1 MIILL
6 HSSKTMKL
14 TRPAGLELSKPALM
28 TQAQKLGV
36 CLASLKLKEIQSIMG
51 VSASLAQEIMITS
64 NGWPSAKVQGSA
76 LHSFRGDVFSGLQV
90 ASFDKK
96 DLAYANQH
104 LKIISGLYGLLR
116 PLDAVAPYR
125 LEMGYKLPCSSEELY
140 TSLYKFW
147 GDSLARLLP
156 KGEAIVNLTSL
167 EYGRA
172 IVPYLDKS
180 LVMSPRFYTYNAKTR
195 QHTSVAVHSKIARGA
210 FAHWLI
216 TQRIN
221 KISELNNF
229 DEIGYLYEGSLST
242 PLAPAFVCQE
252 FMGKGL
258 SVRLK

>member
-6 HSSKTMKL
+6 HSSKTMKA
-14 TRPAGLELSKPALM
+14 TRPAGLELSRPELAA
-28 TQAQKLGV
+28 QAQKLGV
-36 CLASLKLKEIQSIMG
+36 YLSSLKLKEIQTIMG
-51 VSASLAQEIMITS
+51 VSGSLAQEIMATAS
-64 NGWPSAKVQGSA
+64 SWPAAQDKGSA

-96 DLAYANQH
+96 DLVYASQH

-125 LEMGYKLPCSSEELY
+125 LEMGYKLTREPY
-140 TSLYKFW
+140 TSLYKYW
-147 GDSLARLLP
+147 GDSLAKLLRVGQP
-156 KGEAIVNLTSL
+156 VVNLTSL

-172 IVPYLDKS
+172 VVPYLDKS
-180 LVMSPRFYTYNAKTR
+180 LVISPRFYTYNAKTR
-195 QHTSVAVHSKIARGA
+195 QYTSVAVHSKIARGA

-216 TQRIN
+216 AQRIS
-221 KISELNNF
+221 KISGLNNF
-229 DEIGYLYEGSLST
+229 DEIGYRYEASLST
-242 PLAPAFVCQE
+242 PQAPAFVCRE

>member
-6 HSSKTMKL
+6 HSSKTMKVTKL
-14 TRPAGLELSKPALM
+14 VGLELSKPALAA
-28 TQAQKLGV
+28 QAQELGGY
-36 CLASLKLKEIQSIMG
+36 LSGLKLKEIESIMG
-51 VSASLAQEIMITS
+51 VSSSLAQEIMATAS
-64 NGWPSAKVQGSA
+64 SWPAAKGKGSA

-90 ASFDKK
+90 ASFNKK

-104 LKIISGLYGLLR
+104 LKIVSGLYGLLR

-125 LEMGYKLPCSSEELY
+125 LEMGYKLTREPY

-147 GDSLARLLP
+147 GDSLAKLLP
-156 KGEAIVNLTSL
+156 AGQPIINLTSL

-180 LVMSPRFYTYNAKTR
+180 LVISPRFYTYNAKTR
-195 QHTSVAVHSKIARGA
+195 QYTSVAVHSKIARGA

-216 TQRIN
+216 TQRID
-221 KISELNNF
+221 KVSGLNNF
-229 DEIGYLYEGSLST
+229 DEIGYRYEASLST
-242 PLAPAFVCQE
+242 PQAPAFVCRE

>member
-6 HSSKTMKL
+6 HSSKTMKV
-14 TRPAGLELSKPALM
+14 TRPARLELSKPALAA
-28 TQAQKLGV
+28 QAQKLGV
-36 CLASLKLKEIQSIMG
+36 YLASMKLKEIQSIMG
-51 VSASLAQEIMITS
+51 VSGNLAQEIMATAS
-64 NGWPSAKVQGSA
+64 SWPSSNHQGSA

-90 ASFDKK
+90 TSFDKK

-104 LKIISGLYGLLR
+104 LKIVSGLYGLLR
-116 PLDAVAPYR
+116 PLDAVTPYR
-125 LEMGYKLPCSSEELY
+125 LEMGYKLTREPY

-156 KGEAIVNLTSL
+156 EGEPIVNLTSL

-180 LVMSPRFYTYNAKTR
+180 LVISPRFYTYNAKTR

-216 TQRIN
+216 TQRIT
-221 KISELNNF
+221 KGSELVNF
-229 DEIGYLYEGSLST
+229 DEIGYHYQASLST
-242 PLAPAFVCQE
+242 PLEPTFVCRE

-258 SVRLK
+258 SIRLK

>member
-6 HSSKTMKL
+6 HSSKTMKA
-14 TRPAGLELSKPALM
+14 TKPAGLELSKPALM
-28 TQAQKLGV
+28 AQAQKLGA
-36 CLASLKLKEIQSIMG
+36 CLASMKLKEIQSIMG
-51 VSASLAQEIMITS
+51 ASNNLAQDIMSTANS
-64 NGWPSAKVQGSA
+64 WPSSNHQGSA

-116 PLDAVAPYR
+116 PLDAVTPYR
-125 LEMGYKLPCSSEELY
+125 LEMGYKLRREPY
-140 TSLYKFW
+140 TGLYKFW

-156 KGEAIVNLTSL
+156 EGEAIVNLTSL

-180 LVMSPRFYTYNAKTR
+180 LVISPRFYTYNAKTR

-229 DEIGYLYEGSLST
+229 DEIGYRYEGSLST
-242 PLAPAFVCQE
+242 PLEPAFVCQE

-258 SVRLK
+258 SIRLK

>member
-1 MIILL
+1 
-6 HSSKTMKL
+6 
-14 TRPAGLELSKPALM
+14 M

-96 DLAYANQH
+96 DLAYADQH

-125 LEMGYKLPCSSEELY
+125 LEMGYKLTREPY

-156 KGEAIVNLTSL
+156 EGEAIVNLTSL

-180 LVMSPRFYTYNAKTR
+180 LVISPRFYTYNARTR
-195 QHTSVAVHSKIARGA
+195 KNTSVAVHSKIARGA

-216 TQRIN
+216 TQRIT
-221 KISELNNF
+221 KGSELVNF
-229 DEIGYLYEGSLST
+229 DEIGYRYEAPLST
-242 PLAPAFVCQE
+242 PLAPAFVCRE

>member
-14 TRPAGLELSKPALM
+14 TRPAGLELSKPALAA
-28 TQAQKLGV
+28 QAQELGV
-36 CLASLKLKEIQSIMG
+36 YLASLKLGEIQAVMG
-51 VSASLAQEIMITS
+51 VSGNLAQEIMITS
-64 NGWPSAKVQGSA
+64 IGWPAAQDKGSA

-104 LKIISGLYGLLR
+104 LKIVSGLYGLLR
-116 PLDAVAPYR
+116 PLDAVSPYR
-125 LEMGYKLPCSSEELY
+125 LEMGHKLIREPF

-147 GDSLARLLP
+147 SDTLAKLLP
-156 KGEAIVNLTSL
+156 AGQPIVNLTSL

-180 LVMSPRFYTYNAKTR
+180 LVISPRFYTYNAKAR
-195 QHTSVAVHSKIARGA
+195 QYTSVAVHSKIARGA

-216 TQRIN
+216 TKRIN
-221 KISELNNF
+221 KVSELNNF
-229 DEIGYLYEGSLST
+229 DEIGYHYEASLST
-242 PLAPAFVCQE
+242 PLAPAFVCRD

-258 SVRLK
+258 SVRLG

>member
-6 HSSKTMKL
+6 HSSKTMKV
-14 TRPAGLELSKPALM
+14 TRPARLELSKPALAA
-28 TQAQKLGV
+28 QAQKLGV
-36 CLASLKLKEIQSIMG
+36 YLASMKLKEIQSIMG
-51 VSASLAQEIMITS
+51 VSGNLAQEIMATAS
-64 NGWPSAKVQGSA
+64 SWPSSNHQGSA

-90 ASFDKK
+90 TSFDKK

-104 LKIISGLYGLLR
+104 LKIVSGLYGLLR
-116 PLDAVAPYR
+116 PLDAVTPYR
-125 LEMGYKLPCSSEELY
+125 LEMGYKLTREPY

-156 KGEAIVNLTSL
+156 EGEPIVNLTSL

-180 LVMSPRFYTYNAKTR
+180 LVISPRFYTYNARTR
-195 QHTSVAVHSKIARGA
+195 KNTSVAVHSKIARGA

-229 DEIGYLYEGSLST
+229 DEIGYRYEGSLST
-242 PLAPAFVCQE
+242 PLAPAFVCRE

-258 SVRLK
+258 SIRLK

>member
-1 MIILL
+1 
-6 HSSKTMKL
+6 
-14 TRPAGLELSKPALM
+14 
-28 TQAQKLGV
+28 
-36 CLASLKLKEIQSIMG
+36 MG
-51 VSASLAQEIMITS
+51 VSGNLAQEIMATAS
-64 NGWPSAKVQGSA
+64 SWPSSNHQGSA

-90 ASFDKK
+90 TSFDKK

-104 LKIISGLYGLLR
+104 LKIVSGLYGLLR
-116 PLDAVAPYR
+116 PLDAVTPYR
-125 LEMGYKLPCSSEELY
+125 LEMGYKLAREPY

-156 KGEAIVNLTSL
+156 EGEAIVNLTSL

-216 TQRIN
+216 TQRID
-221 KISELNNF
+221 KGSELVNF
-229 DEIGYLYEGSLST
+229 DEIGYHYEASLST
-242 PLAPAFVCQE
+242 PLAPAFVCRE

-258 SVRLK
+258 SIRLK

>member
-6 HSSKTMKL
+6 HSSKTMKA

-28 TQAQKLGV
+28 TQAQKLGAY
-36 CLASLKLKEIQSIMG
+36 LASMKLKEIQSIMG
-51 VSASLAQEIMITS
+51 VSNSLAQEIMITAS
-64 NGWPSAKVQGSA
+64 DWPSAKVQGSA

-96 DLAYANQH
+96 DLAYANQQ

-116 PLDAVAPYR
+116 PLDAVTPYR
-125 LEMGYKLPCSSEELY
+125 LEMGYKLTREPY

-156 KGEAIVNLTSL
+156 EGEAIVNLTSL

-172 IVPYLDKS
+172 IVPYLDKR
-180 LVMSPRFYTYNAKTR
+180 LVISPRFYTYNAKTR

-221 KISELNNF
+221 KVSELVNF
-229 DEIGYLYEGSLST
+229 DEIGYRYEGSLSA
-242 PLAPAFVCQE
+242 PLAPAFVCRE

>member
-14 TRPAGLELSKPALM
+14 TRPAGLELSKPALAA
-28 TQAQKLGV
+28 QAQELGTY
-36 CLASLKLKEIQSIMG
+36 LASLKLKEIQAVMG
-51 VSASLAQEIMITS
+51 VSGNLAQEIMTTAS
-64 NGWPSAKVQGSA
+64 SWPAAQDKGSA

-116 PLDAVAPYR
+116 PLDAVSPYR
-125 LEMGYKLPCSSEELY
+125 LEMGYKLIREPF

-147 GDSLARLLP
+147 SDTLAKLLP
-156 KGEAIVNLTSL
+156 AGQPIVNLTSL

-180 LVMSPRFYTYNAKTR
+180 LVISPRFYTYNAKAR
-195 QHTSVAVHSKIARGA
+195 QYTSVAVHSKIARGA

-216 TQRIN
+216 TKRIN
-221 KISELNNF
+221 KVSELTNF
-229 DEIGYLYEGSLST
+229 DEIGYRYEASLST
-242 PLAPAFVCQE
+242 PLAPAFVCRD

-258 SVRLK
+258 SVRLV

>member
-14 TRPAGLELSKPALM
+14 TRPAGLELSKPALAA
-28 TQAQKLGV
+28 QAQELGV

-64 NGWPSAKVQGSA
+64 SGWPSAKVQGSA

-116 PLDAVAPYR
+116 PLDAVTPYR
-125 LEMGYKLPCSSEELY
+125 LEMGYKLTYSAEEPY

-172 IVPYLDKS
+172 VVPYLDKS
-180 LVMSPRFYTYNAKTR
+180 LVISPRFYTYNAKAR
-195 QHTSVAVHSKIARGA
+195 QYTSVAVHSKIARGA

-221 KISELNNF
+221 KVSELNNF
-229 DEIGYLYEGSLST
+229 DEIGYHYQASLST
-242 PLAPAFVCQE
+242 SLAPAFVCRE

>member
-6 HSSKTMKL
+6 HSSKTMKATKL
-14 TRPAGLELSKPALM
+14 VGLELSKPALAA
-28 TQAQKLGV
+28 QAQKLGV
-36 CLASLKLKEIQSIMG
+36 YLVGLKLKEIQTIMG
-51 VSASLAQEIMITS
+51 VSNSLTQEIMATAS
-64 NGWPSAKVQGSA
+64 SWPASKDQGSA

-96 DLAYANQH
+96 DLEYANQN
-104 LKIISGLYGLLR
+104 LKIVSGLYGLLR

-125 LEMGYKLPCSSEELY
+125 LEMGYKLTREPY

-147 GDSLARLLP
+147 GDNLAKLLP
-156 KGEAIVNLTSL
+156 AGQPVVNLTSL

-172 IVPYLDKS
+172 VVPYLDKS
-180 LVMSPRFYTYNAKTR
+180 LVISPRFYTYSAKTH
-195 QHTSVAVHSKIARGA
+195 QYTSVAVHSKIARGA

-216 TQRIN
+216 AQRIN
-221 KISELNNF
+221 KVSGLNNF
-229 DEIGYLYEGSLST
+229 DEIGYQYQLSLST
-242 PLAPAFVCQE
+242 PQAPAFVCRE